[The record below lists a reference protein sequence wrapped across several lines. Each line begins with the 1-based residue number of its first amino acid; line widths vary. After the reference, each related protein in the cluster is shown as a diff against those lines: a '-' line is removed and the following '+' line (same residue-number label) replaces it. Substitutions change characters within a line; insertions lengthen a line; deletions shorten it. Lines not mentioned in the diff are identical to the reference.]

1 MTTSNNS
8 MDFAMNMFR
17 FYSSL
22 GADDK
27 AAWQSMSDEERN
39 NLFETMTGCKRTF
52 APAPI
57 TTEVPSRE
65 NEPALQQTPVFDSAA
80 ISDDLSAAS
89 EPEPVQAASNVVV
102 TPANTFNHKESSM
115 NNQNETPILS
125 AEQMDKAAEIA
136 KDLLKA
142 FKQFARTADGGCVAW
157 NLGRDFGPGG
167 STVAYV
173 SPFALVKLL
182 NGEKLQKVEYASNE
196 NNAARYEVA
205 SARKV
210 VIDSIIGTFRIF
222 EPNLH
227 VYPHTE
233 GKYQERAGYARVIR
247 GEIQPIENK
256 TIIIEKPVVSRVESQ
271 PGGDRLV
278 TYKES
283 DWTGRTGWVVLHGTR
298 MDENRFTCGRLI
310 EEKANQEALYIV
322 KNADGSPKTFTDRF
336 GRERYDTK
344 KSKYGADLDA
354 IRRHE
359 TARLVAMGYVIVVT
373 DWFNK
378 TIEAGHRDEVG
389 KGEQTVFLSKV
400 VMDRT
405 FLRIRKNEIGQA
417 WTEIKST
424 ANQLYGGTSRV
435 ETTPLP
441 DQIVDTT
448 TGEVKPVYIK
458 NVFNKDM
465 APLNITRTELMNAGK
480 FIRLTNG
487 RPALGGAIF
496 HSSPDSV
503 DAVIRMVTDSRNT
516 GIMLLN

>member
-1 MTTSNNS
+1 MTTTNNS

-17 FYSSL
+17 FYSALSI
-22 GADDK
+22 DDK
-27 AAWQSMSDEERN
+27 AAWESMNDEERN
-39 NLFETMTGCKRTF
+39 TLFESMTGCKRTL
-52 APAPI
+52 ATAPI
-57 TTEVPSRE
+57 STEIPAKE
-65 NEPALQQTPVFDSAA
+65 NEPAQQQAPVFDNAHV
-80 ISDDLSAAS
+80 SDDLSAAA
-89 EPEPVQAASNVVV
+89 EPEPVQTTPGVVV
-102 TPANTFNHKESSM
+102 TPAAFTQKENNM
-115 NNQNETPILS
+115 NDNQILS

-142 FKQFARTADGGCVAW
+142 YKQFARTADGGCVAW
-157 NLGRDFGPGG
+157 NMGRDFGPGG
-167 STVAYV
+167 STIAYV

-210 VIDSIIGTFRIF
+210 VIDNIIGTFRIF

-247 GEIQPIENK
+247 GELQPIENK
-256 TIIIEKPVVSRVESQ
+256 TIIVEKPVASRVESQ

-310 EEKANQEALYIV
+310 EEKANQEAVYIV

-417 WTEIKST
+417 WTEIKTT
-424 ANQLYGGTSRV
+424 AQQIYGGNSKV
-435 ETTPLP
+435 EITPIP
-441 DQIVDTT
+441 DQVVDTT

-496 HSSPDSV
+496 HSTPDSV
-503 DAVIRMVTDSRNT
+503 DAVIRMVTESRNT

>member
-1 MTTSNNS
+1 
-8 MDFAMNMFR
+8 MDFTMNMFR

-22 GADDK
+22 SADDK

-39 NLFETMTGCKRTF
+39 NLFETMTGCKRTP

-57 TTEVPSRE
+57 SAGIPSKE
-65 NEPALQQTPVFDSAA
+65 NEPAQQQAPVFDSAKV
-80 ISDDLSAAS
+80 SDDLSAAA
-89 EPEPVQAASNVVV
+89 EPEPVQATPGVVI
-102 TPANTFNHKESSM
+102 TPAAFTHKENIM
-115 NNQNETPILS
+115 QENNLMT
-125 AEQMDKAAEIA
+125 AEQMDKAALIA

-142 FKQFARTADGGCVAW
+142 YKQFARTADGGCVAW
-157 NLGRDFGPGG
+157 NMGRDFGPGG
-167 STVAYV
+167 STIAYV
-173 SPFALVKLL
+173 SQFALAKLL

-210 VIDSIIGTFRIF
+210 VIDNIIGTFRIF

-247 GEIQPIENK
+247 GELQPIENK
-256 TIIIEKPVVSRVESQ
+256 DIIIEKPVASRVESQ

-278 TYKES
+278 IYKDA
-283 DWTGRTGWVVLHGTR
+283 DWAGRTGWVTLHGSR

-310 EEKANQEALYIV
+310 EEKSNQEAICIV
-322 KNADGSPKTFTDRF
+322 KNADGSPKSFTDRF
-336 GRERYDTK
+336 GRERYETK

-359 TARLVAMGYVIVVT
+359 IVRLVAMGYVIVVT

-378 TIEAGHRDEVG
+378 AIEAGHRDEVG
-389 KGEQTVFLSKV
+389 KGEQTVFLNKV

-405 FLRIRKNEIGQA
+405 FLRLRKNEIGQA
-417 WTEIKST
+417 WTEIKTT
-424 ANQLYGGTSRV
+424 ANQIYGGSSRV
-435 ETTPLP
+435 EVTAVP
-441 DQIVDTT
+441 DQVVDTA
-448 TGEVKPVYIK
+448 TGEVKPVYIQ

-465 APLNITRTELMNAGK
+465 APLNITRSELMNAGQ

-496 HSSPDSV
+496 HSTPESV
-503 DAVIRMVTDSRNT
+503 DAVIRMVTESRNT

>member
-1 MTTSNNS
+1 MTTANS

-22 GADDK
+22 SAEDK
-27 AAWQSMSDEERN
+27 TAWQTMSDDERN
-39 NLFETMTGCKRTF
+39 MLFETMTACKRPAVPASISTEI
-52 APAPI
+52 PSKEIPQAPI
-57 TTEVPSRE
+57 
-65 NEPALQQTPVFDSAA
+65 FDNANV
-80 ISDDLSAAS
+80 SDDLSASS
-89 EPEPVQAASNVVV
+89 EPEPVQATSNVVV
-102 TPANTFNHKESSM
+102 NSDTNTQKENNM
-115 NNQNETPILS
+115 NQTSILS
-125 AEQMDKAAEIA
+125 AELMEKAALIA

-142 FKQFARTADGGCVAW
+142 YKQFARTADGGCVAW
-157 NLGRDFGPGG
+157 NMGRDFGPGG

-173 SPFALVKLL
+173 SPFALAKLL

-210 VIDSIIGTFRIF
+210 ALDTIVGTFRIF

-233 GKYQERAGYARVIR
+233 GKYQERAGYVRVIR
-247 GEIQPIENK
+247 GEIQPIDNK
-256 TIIIEKPVVSRVESQ
+256 DIIIEKPVASRVESQ

-283 DWTGRTGWVVLHGTR
+283 DWTGRTGWVVLHSSR
-298 MDENRFTCGRLI
+298 MDENHFTCGRMI
-310 EEKANQEALYIV
+310 EEKSNQEAIYIV
-322 KNADGSPKTFTDRF
+322 KNADGSPKSFTDSF
-336 GRERYDTK
+336 GRERFETK

-359 TARLVAMGYVIVVT
+359 IARLVAMGYVIVIT

-378 TIEAGHRDEVG
+378 TIKAGHCEEVG
-389 KGEQTVFLSKV
+389 KGEQTVFLNKIL
-400 VMDRT
+400 MDRT

-417 WTEIKST
+417 WNEIKST
-424 ANQLYGGTSRV
+424 AHLLYGGNSRI
-435 ETTPLP
+435 ETTAMP
-441 DQIVDTT
+441 DQVVDTT

-458 NVFNKDM
+458 NVFNKEM
-465 APLNITRTELMNAGK
+465 TPLNITRSELMKAGK

-496 HSSPDSV
+496 NSTPDSV

-516 GIMLLN
+516 GIMLLA